1 MLQRYR
7 YSFILLKQLVK
18 TEFKLRYQG
27 SVLGYMWSLL
37 KPMLLFVI
45 LYFVFSEFL
54 KVGDNVPNFPVY
66 LLLGIVL
73 WSFFS
78 ETTGTSLRSIVE
90 RGDILR
96 KINFPKYVV
105 VLSVAFSAFIN
116 LFLNM
121 IVVFIFMEFAQ
132 VDMRWEGML
141 FPIVIAQLFA
151 VALSVSFFLS
161 AVYVKFRD
169 ISHIWEVV
177 LQGAFYATPILYP
190 VTMIPESAARILMLS
205 PMAQIIQDMRYLLI
219 TDKTLT
225 IDAVYD
231 GNHLIRIIPYSITIG
246 MVILSSWYFRKR
258 SKFFAEEL

>member
-1 MLQRYR
+1 
-7 YSFILLKQLVK
+7 
-18 TEFKLRYQG
+18 
-27 SVLGYMWSLL
+27 
-37 KPMLLFVI
+37 MLLFII

-54 KVGDNVPNFPVY
+54 RVGDNVPHFPVY

-90 RGDILR
+90 RGDVLR

-121 IVVFIFMEFAQ
+121 IVVFCFMFFAD
-132 VDMRWEGML
+132 VNFRWEGLL
-141 FPIVIAQLFA
+141 FPIVILQLFA

-161 AVYVKFRD
+161 ALYVKFRD

-190 VTMIPESAARILMLS
+190 VDMIPLAAAKILLLS
-205 PMAQIIQDMRYLLI
+205 PIAQIIQDMRYLLVTDQTI
-219 TDKTLT
+219 TL
-225 IDAVYD
+225 DALYG
-231 GNHLIRIIPYSITIG
+231 GNHLVRVIPYSLTIG
-246 MVILSSWYFRKR
+246 MVVLSSWYFRKR